1 MKSPCPWSNLSGV
14 TLTLVTV
21 AVFTMFPN
29 RAHGQGLQQAPI
41 PQGAVVINLD
51 VNGGLRLDQER
62 IESSNL
68 IDRLHDIS
76 ATRRDT
82 TVVIVAAPSV
92 PFKKLVS
99 TVEAVREG
107 GIDRVGILK
116 AQPDGPVRVSLPP
129 LGATVLSVD
138 RSGVIRLDGKK
149 MKITDVASQLQK
161 LFKRRS
167 DRTVYVQAYGSLS
180 FSAVDIVIDE
190 AKKAGASRIALL
202 SAGE

>member
-1 MKSPCPWSNLSGV
+1 MKSPCLWSNLSGV

-21 AVFTMFPN
+21 AVLTMFPN

-51 VNGGLRLDQER
+51 ANGGLRLDQDR

-76 ATRRDT
+76 ENRRDT

-99 TVEAVREG
+99 TVEGVREG
-107 GIDRVGILK
+107 GIDRLGILK
-116 AQPDGPVRVSLPP
+116 AQPDGPIRVSLPP

-149 MKITDVASQLQK
+149 MTITDVASQLQK

-180 FSAVDIVIDE
+180 FSAVDNVIDE

>member
-1 MKSPCPWSNLSGV
+1 MKSPSSWCKLSGV

-21 AVFTMFPN
+21 VVLTVFPN

-51 VNGGLRLDQER
+51 ANGGLRLDQER
-62 IESSNL
+62 IESSIL

-92 PFKKLVS
+92 PFKKLIS

-129 LGATVLSVD
+129 LGAMVLSVD

-167 DRTVYVQAYGSLS
+167 DRTVYVQAHGLLS
-180 FSAVDIVIDE
+180 FGAVDNVIDE